1 MSSALRGL
9 VGGTLHFPTG
19 HVLQIV
25 GYGAATAVA
34 FGLTFAALARIGAS
48 HTAVVMTL
56 EAASTVVIAAAV
68 LGEGITL
75 AQGFG
80 GLLILAAA
88 AVIARSHRCVGPR
101 ASWGRAQNAG
111 VSRRVGQQTRTL
123 ARKGEGPSAIGSGSW
138 GGRPSRSRSAG

>member
-1 MSSALRGL
+1 
-9 VGGTLHFPTG
+9 
-19 HVLQIV
+19 
-25 GYGAATAVA
+25 VA

-68 LGEGITL
+68 LGEGVTL
-75 AQGFG
+75 TQGFG

-88 AVIARSHRCVGPR
+88 AVIARSHGRE
-101 ASWGRAQNAG
+101 RAQNAG

-123 ARKGEGPSAIGSGSW
+123 AGEGPS
-138 GGRPSRSRSAG
+138 P